1 LEIIEDIFVRKVYKK
16 NKKNLLE
23 VDIFSTGSYGKSS
36 IVSEW
41 SIDDIIEVVLP
52 ELIGFSVLEQKPI
65 DSILEEIT
73 DHPEVRF
80 AFSMA
85 SAKAASNFYGLPLY
99 QYLGGI
105 FARDIPKII
114 YKDKVY
120 DHEMNLL
127 KNNTELNPIP
137 LDTLSRI
144 KIERERGGNA
154 IKYVEDGICHLAVG
168 FNIGYIK
175 IEDMAEINE
184 LLRIHEDLNRM
195 EEI

>member
-1 LEIIEDIFVRKVYKK
+1 MEIIEDIFVRKVYKK
-16 NKKNLLE
+16 NKKNMLE
-23 VDIFSTGSYGKSS
+23 VDIFSTNSYGKSS
-36 IVSEW
+36 IVSEG

-52 ELIGFSVLEQKPI
+52 ELIGFSILEQKSI

-73 DHPEVRF
+73 DHSEVRF

-85 SAKAASNFYGLPLY
+85 STKAASNFYGLPLY

-105 FARDIPKII
+105 FARNIPKVVYREKI
-114 YKDKVY
+114 Y

-127 KNNTELNPIP
+127 GNNVNLKLIP

-144 KIERERGGNA
+144 KIGQEKGGNV
-154 IKYVEDGICHLAVG
+154 IKFVEDGVCHLAVG
-168 FNIGYIK
+168 FNIKFLK
-175 IEDMAEINE
+175 IEDMTEMNE
-184 LLRIHEDLNRM
+184 LLRIREDLNRM